1 MLFSVNA
8 LESFWNI
15 LFVCHQERTVSHL
28 RKLLLYGVG
37 ILFALA
43 SIPTSA
49 QFQRSGTATAI
60 SCDCYR
66 LTQSTGAQNGSIW
79 NQQRIDLGNSFD
91 YNFTVMFGCSD
102 AGADGVVFALQTN
115 PLASGVSGGG
125 IGYQTISPSLAVE
138 FDTYQNGWDP
148 TYDHI
153 AVISNGDV
161 DHTTANNLAGPVAAL
176 ASSGN
181 IEDCLYHDVRI
192 QWSSATNTLNIWL
205 DGSLRLS
212 YTGNIVANLFGGNA
226 QVYWGFTSSTGGS
239 VNEHIVCMSR
249 NADFSASATD
259 LCLGE
264 DLQLTDLSVS
274 SLNRITSRSWDFGD
288 GTTSI
293 ALNPTHTYS
302 TAGNYTVTL
311 TISDPSGCTAT
322 ATRNVQVHALPV
334 LSLPGVR
341 CD

>member
-1 MLFSVNA
+1 M
-8 LESFWNI
+8 
-15 LFVCHQERTVSHL
+15 
-28 RKLLLYGVG
+28 
-37 ILFALA
+37 
-43 SIPTSA
+43 
-49 QFQRSGTATAI
+49 
-60 SCDCYR
+60 
-66 LTQSTGAQNGSIW
+66 
-79 NQQRIDLGNSFD
+79 
-91 YNFTVMFGCSD
+91 
-102 AGADGVVFALQTN
+102 VFALQTN

-192 QWSSATNTLNIWL
+192 QWTSATNTLNIWL

-239 VNEHIVCMSR
+239 VNEHVV
-249 NADFSASATD
+249 A
-259 LCLGE
+259 
-264 DLQLTDLSVS
+264 
-274 SLNRITSRSWDFGD
+274 
-288 GTTSI
+288 
-293 ALNPTHTYS
+293 
-302 TAGNYTVTL
+302 
-311 TISDPSGCTAT
+311 
-322 ATRNVQVHALPV
+322 
-334 LSLPGVR
+334 
-341 CD
+341 